1 MLQNFNSYE
10 KVATC
15 QIIWQ
20 NTLNWQDGLFF
31 PLSHLQKKKKMLTI
45 KTRQSVIALYFYI
58 TSLIKI
64 EVEVEVSQE

>member
-1 MLQNFNSYE
+1 MSDNMAEHPEL
-10 KVATC
+10 TRR
-15 QIIWQ
+15 II
-20 NTLNWQDGLFF
+20 LPSL
-31 PLSHLQKKKKMLTI
+31 PPPKKMLTI